1 MTTVLFPTVL
11 IWAVLIG
18 AVAGSRTMIAPAAV
32 SWAAYGGW
40 LDLSGSWLFFLG
52 HPVSPWV
59 FTAMA
64 VVELVGD
71 KLPSTPS
78 RKLPFPFASRI
89 GSGAVAGA
97 AIGADA
103 GVWIAGLI
111 AGGLGAVAGTLL
123 GYAARRRMAAAFG
136 RDRPAALLEDA
147 VALSVALLVVAAA

>member
-1 MTTVLFPTVL
+1 MFALALAF
-11 IWAVLIG
+11 LIG
-18 AVAGSRTMIAPAAV
+18 AVAGSRTLIAPAAV

-64 VVELVGD
+64 VAELVVD
-71 KLPSTPS
+71 KLPTTPS

-89 GSGAVAGA
+89 GSGAIAGA
-97 AIGADA
+97 AIGANA
-103 GVWIAGLI
+103 GFWIGGLV
-111 AGGLGAVAGTLL
+111 AGGIGAVVGTLV
-123 GYAARRRMAAAFG
+123 GYAARMRMATAFG

-147 VALSVALLVVAAA
+147 VALVAALLIVSAA

>member
-1 MTTVLFPTVL
+1 MLALALAF
-11 IWAVLIG
+11 LIG
-18 AVAGSRTMIAPAAV
+18 AVAGSRTLIAPAAV

-64 VVELVGD
+64 VAELVVD
-71 KLPSTPS
+71 KLPTTPS

-89 GSGAVAGA
+89 ASGAIAGA
-97 AIGADA
+97 AIGANA
-103 GVWIAGLI
+103 GFWIGGLV
-111 AGGLGAVAGTLL
+111 AGGIGAVVGTLV
-123 GYAARRRMAAAFG
+123 GYAARMRMAAVFG

-147 VALSVALLVVAAA
+147 MALVAALLIVSAA

>member
-1 MTTVLFPTVL
+1 MLALALAF
-11 IWAVLIG
+11 LIG

-40 LDLSGSWLFFLG
+40 LDVSGSWLFFLG

-64 VVELVGD
+64 VVELIVD
-71 KLPSTPS
+71 KLPTTPS

-89 GSGAVAGA
+89 AGGAIAGA
-97 AIGADA
+97 AIGANA
-103 GVWIAGLI
+103 GFWIGGLV
-111 AGGLGAVAGTLL
+111 AGGIGAVVGTLV
-123 GYAARRRMAAAFG
+123 GYAARVRMAAAFG

-147 VALSVALLVVAAA
+147 VALVAALLIVSAA